1 MPMPTLQ
8 GYFEG
13 GIPGEEEEED
23 RAGGRAAGCREC
35 LLRCVQRAPLPRCSW
50 TWARR
55 CSRSA
60 TTWASSAA
68 PMPCGARCCTSTPG
82 SWKLGAPPARPV
94 LQVQERAPPAA
105 PSDTSRRSS
114 PWRRCIT
121 TGFTPHLLLRY
132 CSCSRFSRLPHVLRG
147 GWSCVE
153 DKYELSDEAGRRRTL
168 WEPRPIE
175 EYLHPSR
182 SRSSCL
188 IRLGTERRGG
198 RRGRGRLRGWGG
210 GRRGQRLHFLHVPG
224 GWPGAD
230 GMGCARLSGPA
241 TCGFCKLSIFSWGA
255 CLQRSRAACAD
266 HLCSMWPSCVTMA
279 ASGLLHRVYAAWN
292 MALNA
297 SLPTLWRVPT
307 PYFCKT
313 VNSCHTPG
321 TDGRTE
327 TMMCDRTGGSRCCSY
342 FAFCGG
348 PTACSYSPCICAVY
362 TRLLNTTFTLTLTP

>member
-1 MPMPTLQ
+1 MPPPHPQDVWHWTQGQTCHQDPVEHPGATEHAPHAAARAGARPAMRLTSMPMPTLQ

-60 TTWASSAA
+60 TTWASYAA
-68 PMPCGARCCTSTPG
+68 RMPCGARCCTSTPG

-94 LQVQERAPPAA
+94 LQVPERAPPAA

-153 DKYELSDEAGRRRTL
+153 DKYELFDEAGRRRTL

-175 EYLHPSR
+175 VYLHPSR

-210 GRRGQRLHFLHVPG
+210 GRRGRRLHFLHVPG
-224 GWPGAD
+224 GGLEP
-230 GMGCARLSGPA
+230 MGWAVHAFPA
-241 TCGFCKLSIFSWGA
+241 PQQVVFANCQYLAGVPVCSAPELRAPTIYVQCGL
-255 CLQRSRAACAD
+255 
-266 HLCSMWPSCVTMA
+266 
-279 ASGLLHRVYAAWN
+279 RV
-292 MALNA
+292 
-297 SLPTLWRVPT
+297 
-307 PYFCKT
+307 
-313 VNSCHTPG
+313 
-321 TDGRTE
+321 
-327 TMMCDRTGGSRCCSY
+327 
-342 FAFCGG
+342 
-348 PTACSYSPCICAVY
+348 
-362 TRLLNTTFTLTLTP
+362 